1 MLTYPKS
8 ACINGICGVFGFMNV
23 YLIMIVFWEDFNKIW
38 NSDFLRAYTV
48 YITILVIMIGSK
60 PVTICWHSDLN
71 WKGIP

>member
-1 MLTYPKS
+1 
-8 ACINGICGVFGFMNV
+8 
-23 YLIMIVFWEDFNKIW
+23 MIVFWEDFNKIW